1 MAEAE
6 ILEQHSRK
14 LNVVIALLLRIL
26 LEDRDFTQKKR
37 KGTGDLAVY
46 LKAHGLEYEDI
57 AGILG
62 SSAASIRELVSRGG
76 RKKR

>member
-14 LNVVIALLLRIL
+14 LNVIIALLLRIL

-37 KGTGDLAVY
+37 KGT
-46 LKAHGLEYEDI
+46 EI
-57 AGILG
+57 
-62 SSAASIRELVSRGG
+62 
-76 RKKR
+76 